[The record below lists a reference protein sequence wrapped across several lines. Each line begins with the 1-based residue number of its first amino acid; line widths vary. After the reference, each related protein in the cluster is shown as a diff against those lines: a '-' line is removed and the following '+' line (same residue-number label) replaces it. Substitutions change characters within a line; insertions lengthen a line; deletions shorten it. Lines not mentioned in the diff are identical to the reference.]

1 MSMHRVTRSKPCSIC
16 KKDSWCLIGRSV
28 AICMRVSSG
37 TPKDFKGGE
46 RGWVHPLDGSHVPD
60 YKKPERQMPIINVRS
75 IMERYIT
82 NTSSGDLLSLA
93 RKLGVSRESLAD
105 LEFCRSR
112 WDDAWAV
119 PMRDGI
125 GNYIGIRIRHES
137 GKKWAE
143 PGSHSGIFI
152 PKSRPRPLALIVE
165 GPTDCAAALTLGYYS
180 IGRPSCSGGVQHLVT
195 AMGKLKT
202 ERAVIVADNDGPGIE
217 GAKMLREFLPVPS
230 CVIVLPVKDMRDFV
244 KTGISRKIIDDM
256 IASVTWSVPPI
267 PSVPDSSSSR

>member
-1 MSMHRVTRSKPCSIC
+1 MSMDRVTRSNPCPIC
-16 KKDSWCLIGRSV
+16 KKDSWCLIGKSTV
-28 AICMRVSSG
+28 ICMRTISER
-37 TPKDFKGGE
+37 TKDFKGGE
-46 RGWVHPLDGSHVPD
+46 RGWVHALDGSYVPP
-60 YKKPERQMPIINVRS
+60 YKKSERQMPVINVRS
-75 IMERYIT
+75 IMDRYLT
-82 NTSSGDLLSLA
+82 NTTRGDLLGLS
-93 RKLGVSRESLAD
+93 RKLGVSQESLTD

-137 GKKWAE
+137 GKKWSE
-143 PGSHSGIFI
+143 RGSHSGIFI
-152 PKSRPRPLALIVE
+152 PRSRPKPLVLIVE
-165 GPTDCAAALTLGYYS
+165 GPTDCAAALTLGYYAV
-180 IGRPSCSGGVQHLVT
+180 GRPSCSGGVQHLVT

-202 ERAVIVADNDGPGIE
+202 ERAVIVADNDGPGID

-230 CVIVLPVKDMRDFV
+230 CVIVPPVKDMREFV
-244 KTGISRKIIDDM
+244 KMGTKRKILDDM